1 MKTQFYIANKI
12 FTLQQLVQK
21 VNAWR
26 LLGKKVVLTNGV
38 FDVVHK
44 GHIASLN
51 EAASHGDVLIVALNS
66 DESVKQLKGPTRPIN
81 DEQSRAYLLANLVMV
96 DAVCIF
102 SDDTPLELIKTIL
115 PNVLVKGGDYTIEQI
130 AGAKEVIAN
139 NGKVILAQMVDG
151 ISSSIIIDKLNL

>member
-1 MKTQFYIANKI
+1 MKTQYYIPNKI
-12 FTLQQLVQK
+12 FTLQQLLQK

-26 LLGKKVVLTNGV
+26 LLGKKIVLTNGV
-38 FDVVHK
+38 FDVVHR

-51 EAASHGDVLIVALNS
+51 EAASHGEVLIVALNS

-102 SDDTPLELIKTIL
+102 SDDTPLQIIKAIL
-115 PNVLVKGGDYTIEQI
+115 PDVLVKGGDYTIEQI